1 MYAFFTFFFLLFF
14 SLFASNWV
22 ISKSPS
28 SGSLILASTWSTPM
42 QIPLIF
48 YLIHWIF
55 SSRMFVSFFFIVF
68 ISLLNFSFCSCI
80 FFLILL
86 TCLLCFLRA
95 HCFLRTAI
103 LNSLSSR
110 LQDFAFL
117 SSVIWRII
125 TFLRWLFFLIFYV
138 PWVFALLIC
147 LWWSRHLLKSLIVAF
162 KWGTVRSFELREGRN
177 RVDPCL
183 RPHCTPTGPH
193 KCLWHWIEFKEEAS
207 VWELEFWDLGRYKKL
222 VLLHLLGDVSL
233 FWPPWAHIL
242 PSTSPSHRHGH
253 RPLRACLLTHL
264 MLSVSPQY
272 WV

>member
-1 MYAFFTFFFLLFF
+1 MLSSLFFLLFF

-28 SGSLILASTWSTPM
+28 SGSLILSSTWSTPM

-95 HCFLRTAI
+95 HCFIRTAI

-138 PWVFALLIC
+138 PWIFALLIC

-162 KWGTVRSFELREGRN
+162 KWGTVCWTCYFWGSLW
-177 RVDPCL
+177 PCMYIPAL
-183 RPHCTPTGPH
+183 H
-193 KCLWHWIEFKEEAS
+193 I
-207 VWELEFWDLGRYKKL
+207 
-222 VLLHLLGDVSL
+222 LLHFMADFLSFYVFSGSYNSPAWLLKTSL
-233 FWPPWAHIL
+233 SFSRRWRFSSSFWF
-242 PSTSPSHRHGH
+242 
-253 RPLRACLLTHL
+253 
-264 MLSVSPQY
+264 SVAQY
-272 WV
+272 SGFICWREMG